1 MGETRKLAAIL
12 VSDVVGYSRLTG
24 ADEDRILA
32 RLRTL
37 RSDLIDPTI
46 AVHHGR
52 VVKRTGDGAIVEF
65 RSVVDAVNC
74 AIEVQRAMVERNAEV
89 APDKRIEFRM
99 GIHLGDV
106 VEEIVPAILTV
117 VLASVCPGDP
127 EFQFVGRDVVAGL
140 RRHRPEDP
148 GRSNAAT

>member
-1 MGETRKLAAIL
+1 MGETRKIAAIL

-32 RLRTL
+32 RLRAL

-65 RSVVDAVNC
+65 RSASTPS
-74 AIEVQRAMVERNAEV
+74 AARFGEERFPV
-89 APDKRIEFRM
+89 CGGPPQM
-99 GIHLGDV
+99 GRNTH
-106 VEEIVPAILTV
+106 
-117 VLASVCPGDP
+117 
-127 EFQFVGRDVVAGL
+127 
-140 RRHRPEDP
+140 
-148 GRSNAAT
+148 